1 MNNLEE
7 KEEFLKRFNLPRL
20 DQEERESMNELIT
33 STEIETVIKKLLTT
47 TTTKNKT
54 PNKQK
59 SRTRLHY
66 R

>member
-47 TTTKNKT
+47 TTKNKT